1 MTSVKTA
8 GADEQV
14 SLFASPG
21 CFVAPSLFMP
31 FNEPQQDLPC
41 LILPVFGSN
50 EKCGMILLHKRA
62 RDFRSTFSHSLTCE
76 NVLGC
81 ALSCFRHYCTL
92 AHAYLDICPQ
102 EVSVETSTTGLIQHE
117 DVRSKP
123 SHSCRTEKDQ
133 LQKLSDRPRPSSL
146 A

>member
-1 MTSVKTA
+1 MNRSVYLLPRVA
-8 GADEQV
+8 
-14 SLFASPG
+14 SL
-21 CFVAPSLFMP
+21 LFMP

-41 LILPVFGSN
+41 LILACFWI
-50 EKCGMILLHKRA
+50 KLHKRA
-62 RDFRSTFSHSLTCE
+62 RNFRSTFSHSLTCE
-76 NVLGC
+76 NVLGF

-102 EVSVETSTTGLIQHE
+102 EVSVETSTTGLIRHE
-117 DVRSKP
+117 DVRCKP
-123 SHSCRTEKDQ
+123 SQSWRTEKDE